1 MDTDCECGSV
11 VFYKLSDTYGI
22 GNNLV
27 VVKNVTALQKVFHVG
42 LLLNRKEREYVARR
56 PHGHFDVANRFDSA
70 SNV

>member
-1 MDTDCECGSV
+1 MDTDCECGSI
-11 VFYKLSDTYGI
+11 VFYKLSDTCGI

-27 VVKNVTALQKVFHVG
+27 VVKDVAALQEVVHIG
-42 LLLNRKEREYVARR
+42 LLLNRKESEYVARR